1 MAFLNVLGSIFM
13 FFLLVAWIWV
23 VISVVSDIFRSKDL
37 SGWGKGIWM
46 FFVIV
51 LPWLGVLAYLIFRGD
66 GMQERTIEAI
76 TKANE
81 QQRNYIKDVAGVST
95 ADELTKLGKL
105 KEKGVLTDA
114 EFETQKVK
122 LLSDS

>member
-1 MAFLNVLGSIFM
+1 
-13 FFLLVAWIWV
+13 
-23 VISVVSDIFRSKDL
+23 
-37 SGWGKGIWM
+37 
-46 FFVIV
+46 
-51 LPWLGVLAYLIFRGD
+51 LGVLAYLIFRGD

-114 EFETQKVK
+114 EFETQKAR